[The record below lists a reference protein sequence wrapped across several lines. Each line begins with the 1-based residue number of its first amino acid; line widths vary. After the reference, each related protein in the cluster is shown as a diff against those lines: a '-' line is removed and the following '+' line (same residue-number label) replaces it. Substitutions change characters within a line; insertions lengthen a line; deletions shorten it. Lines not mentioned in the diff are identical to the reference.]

1 MATTAAAPASDPRQT
16 FFDALRASLAEGTL
30 AKLVIAGPRRADAD
44 LLRVQARPIALKG
57 RTALSFTYHHRTK
70 DVTRNFDAEAGV
82 AEAEALQAN
91 DFDNLHLIGPGG
103 AELQLAISRKGKAS
117 LRRSRAAPTAP
128 AAPATAAPAGVPA
141 GAHDRAKH
149 RHLDIAAPFLVELG
163 VTDAEHRLIPAMAR
177 KWKQINK
184 FVEVLSHALD
194 ASRLLDGRPAD
205 APPVRVLDFGAGKG
219 YLTFA
224 VHDHLRQARGLAN
237 VDVRGVEL
245 REDLVALCNGA
256 VERLGLQGL
265 SFEHGDVRHHP
276 PGAIDIMIALHACD
290 TATDHAM
297 HMGVRSGAA
306 IILCSPCCHKQL
318 RPQMTSPRLLL
329 PMLQH
334 GIHLGQQAEML
345 TDTLRAMLLE
355 AEGYATQ
362 VFEFTSLEHT
372 SKNKMILAVKRE
384 RTGTKAAAIR
394 AQVREMKEYYGVKE
408 QCLQTLLGGAEDAG

>member
-1 MATTAAAPASDPRQT
+1 MAAAPLPAPDPRHD
-16 FFDALRASLAEGTL
+16 FFEALRTSVAAGTL
-30 AKLVIAGPRRADAD
+30 AKLVVAGPRQADAD
-44 LLRVQARPIALKG
+44 LLRVQARPIVLKG
-57 RTALSFTYHHRTK
+57 RPALSFTYHHRTK
-70 DVTRNFDAEAGV
+70 DLTRNFDVEAGI
-82 AEAEALQAN
+82 AEAEALQATA
-91 DFDNLHLIGPGG
+91 FDNLQLIGPGG

-117 LRRSRAAPTAP
+117 LRRSKGRAAASA
-128 AAPATAAPAGVPA
+128 AAPLADT
-141 GAHDRAKH
+141 HDRAKR
-149 RHLDIAAPFLVELG
+149 RHVAIDAPFLAELG
-163 VTDAEHRLIPAMAR
+163 VTDAAHQLIPAMAR

-194 ASRLLDGRPAD
+194 ASILLDGRAAD
-205 APPVRVLDFGAGKG
+205 AAPLRVLDFGAGKG

-224 VHDHLRQARGLAN
+224 VHDHLRQARGLTAI
-237 VDVRGVEL
+237 DVRGVEV

-265 SFEHGDVRHHP
+265 RFEQGDVGHYA
-276 PGAIDIMIALHACD
+276 PGRIDIMIALHACD

-297 HMGVRSGAA
+297 HMGIRSGAA

-318 RPQMTSPRLLL
+318 RPQMRSPSLLL

-384 RTGTKAAAIR
+384 RSAVQADAIR
-394 AQVREMKEYYGVKE
+394 AQVREIKAYYGVRE
-408 QCLQTLLGGAEDAG
+408 QCLERLLVHGDDPSDAAP